1 MLDAVF
7 GLAHQLFL
15 YPVAEELVG
24 NLLYAGAEHLKFWLG
39 PRQHERA
46 AGHVFLECR
55 GQPSCSQR
63 SLQGHPKAAGARQ
76 LQALDPVKGLLPFWL
91 HLQRFVLCPRPA
103 DIHQQVRNALTQDH
117 PTSP

>member
-1 MLDAVF
+1 MQVLNISNS
-7 GLAHQLFL
+7 GLARGSMNALQ
-15 YPVAEELVG
+15 
-24 NLLYAGAEHLKFWLG
+24 
-39 PRQHERA
+39 
-46 AGHVFLECR
+46 GHVFLECR

-76 LQALDPVKGLLPFWL
+76 LQALDPVKGLLLFLIWL